1 MIAML
6 FGINQ
11 TYSVANAQE
20 ESKHII
26 VEVGSQKF
34 DAILTN
40 EEAAKE
46 FYGKLPMTLNMSEL
60 NGNEKYYYMNQSIP
74 TNNQVGGKIKTGDF
88 RLYDGDCLVWF
99 YKPFTTSYRY
109 TN

>member
-1 MIAML
+1 MY
-6 FGINQ
+6 
-11 TYSVANAQE
+11 TEQE
-20 ESKHII
+20 LIEIL
-26 VEVGSQKF
+26 Q
-34 DAILTN
+34 DAGCAH
-40 EEAAKE
+40 EEIEQMKI
-46 FYGKLPMTLNMSEL
+46 KMSEL

-109 TN
+109 TKLGYVKDTNGLKKALGSKNVTVNFTIK